1 LRVMPTSRTLATRL
15 VPSAPGLRLDQIT
28 IGSVQIVAALIA
40 TRPTTPCPLCGCLAQ
55 RRHSVY
61 QRTLAD
67 LPWGRYAV
75 TLLLIVRKFFCD
87 TRQCPRRIFTERLPE
102 LVAPWARRTL
112 RLAEV
117 LAVLAF
123 ALGGESGARVVA
135 RLGMAVS
142 PATLLRLVR
151 RTPLRQQPTPRVLGV
166 DDWAFRKGHHYG
178 TILVDLQQRRVIE
191 LLPERKAEPLIDWL
205 QAHPGVEVVSRDR
218 APAYAEAARKG
229 APGVVQVADR
239 WHLLQNLVDAL
250 ERCLLRFRPTLKRA
264 AGLGEAVIGPLP
276 SPETTVL
283 VPWQQRAEAVSQQKH
298 DATVER
304 YERMRALQAA
314 GFTILDI
321 AQVVGASRRTV
332 YRYLALDGPPER
344 RRPHRSSRG
353 VLAPYEA
360 YWIQRWTEGCRNRSR
375 LFREIRLLGYRH
387 SARTVSL
394 FLQRLEHDP
403 SSSVAGT
410 SGPTVTRVPS
420 ARHVASLLIWRKD
433 QLSDEERAY
442 LQRLCDHEPTI
453 ARAYELAQ
461 AFAVMARERTGQA
474 FEAWLASVAASG
486 IAELQRYASGLVE
499 DRAAVEAG
507 LTQVWSNGQ
516 TEGQINK
523 LKLVK
528 RQMYGRAKFDL
539 LRQRVLH
546 AA

>member
-1 LRVMPTSRTLATRL
+1 MLSSRTLATRL
-15 VPSAPGLRLDQIT
+15 VPSVAGLRLDAIT
-28 IGSVQIVAALIA
+28 IGPVQITATLIA
-40 TRPTTPCPLCGCLAQ
+40 TRPTTLCPRCGRLAR

-67 LPWGRYAV
+67 LPWSGYAV
-75 TLLLIVRKFFCD
+75 TLRLIVRKFFCD
-87 TRQCPRRIFTERLPE
+87 ARKCPRRIFTERLPE
-102 LVAPWARRTL
+102 VVAPWARRTL

-117 LAVLAF
+117 LGVLAF
-123 ALGGESGARVVA
+123 ALGGEAGARVVA

-151 RTPLRQQPTPRVLGV
+151 RTSLRQQPTPRVLGV

-178 TILVDLQQRRVIE
+178 TILVDLEHRRVIE

-205 QAHPGVEVVSRDR
+205 HAHPGVEIVCRDR

-229 APGVVQVADR
+229 APQTVQVADR
-239 WHLLQNLVDAL
+239 WHLLQNLVEAL
-250 ERCLLRFRPTLKRA
+250 ERCLLRFRSTLKAA
-264 AGLGEAVIGPLP
+264 AGLGEAVLGPLP
-276 SPETTVL
+276 SPEQSAL
-283 VPWQQRAEAVSQQKH
+283 VPWQQRAEAASQQKH
-298 DATVER
+298 AATVER
-304 YERMRALQAA
+304 YERMQARRAN

-321 AQVVGASRRTV
+321 AQIVGASRRTV
-332 YRYLALDGPPER
+332 YRYLALDDPPER
-344 RRPHRSSRG
+344 RRPHRSARG
-353 VLAPYEA
+353 VLAPYEP
-360 YWIQRWTEGCRNRSR
+360 YLLQRWAEGCRNHSR

-387 SARTVSL
+387 SSRTVSL

-403 SSSVAGT
+403 STLAAGST
-410 SGPTVTRVPS
+410 RPTVTRIPS
-420 ARHVASLLIWRKD
+420 ARHVACMLVWRQE
-433 QLSDEERAY
+433 QLAEEDRAY
-442 LQRLCDHEPTI
+442 LQRLCDREPTI

-461 AFAVMARERTGQA
+461 AFAAMARERTGQA
-474 FEAWLASVAASG
+474 FEAWLTSVAASD
-486 IAELQRYASGLVE
+486 IPELQRFANGLVE

-539 LRQRVLH
+539 LRQRVLY